1 MIAKDTKQ
9 NEEEQ
14 AKKGVPNNAFKEQVT
29 KIMLNAF
36 KRLDADRSGFLEKH
50 ELEDVMRK
58 ITKGLG
64 VEEPSNEDVDFIMK

>member
-1 MIAKDTKQ
+1 
-9 NEEEQ
+9 
-14 AKKGVPNNAFKEQVT
+14 
-29 KIMLNAF
+29 MLNAF